1 MLEVSDI
8 GKRFG
13 GVAALSGVSLSCAQG
28 ELIGLIGPNG
38 AGKSTLVNV
47 ISGFLKPDTGRIRV
61 DGAEVAGNDA
71 MAGVRA
77 GIARTFQTSRL
88 FGDMSV
94 RQNVEVAHSRCLEL
108 RRSQGAAIDPDALLA
123 ECGLTHEA
131 DTLAATL
138 AYGSQRLL
146 EIARAL
152 ALAPAYLLLD
162 EPAAGLNDAETAAL
176 AGRIAEIRQ
185 KHGCGIVVIDHDL
198 SFINTLCERLVVMDH
213 GKVIASGPPAV
224 IWKDPQVIE
233 IYVGAS
239 PPTTPAAAP
248 AVSGN
253 TNRTH

>member
-1 MLEVSDI
+1 MLEVCEI

-13 GVAALSGVSLSCAQG
+13 GVAALSGVSLGCARG

-47 ISGFLKPDTGRIRV
+47 ISGFLRPDAGRVRV
-61 DGAEVAGNDA
+61 HGAEVAGNDA

-77 GIARTFQTSRL
+77 GVARTFQTSRL

-108 RRSQGAAIDPDALLA
+108 RSDQGAAIDPDTLLV
-123 ECGLTHEA
+123 ECGLASEA
-131 DTLAATL
+131 DAQASAL

-162 EPAAGLNDAETAAL
+162 EPAAGLNDAETATL
-176 AGRIAEIRQ
+176 AGRIAEIRH

-198 SFINTLCERLVVMDH
+198 TFINTLCERLVVMDH
-213 GKVIASGPPAV
+213 GKVIASGSPAE

-239 PPTTPAAAP
+239 PSASPGLP
-248 AVSGN
+248 GN
-253 TNRTH
+253 INKTH

>member
-1 MLEVSDI
+1 MLQVCEI

-13 GVAALSGVSLSCAQG
+13 GVAALAGVSFDCARG

-47 ISGFLKPDTGRIRV
+47 ISGFLNPDTGSVTV
-61 DGAEVAGNDA
+61 DDAMLLHRDA

-77 GIARTFQTSRL
+77 GVARTFQTSRL

-94 RQNVEVAHSRCLEL
+94 RQNIEVAHSRSLEL
-108 RRSQGAAIDPDALLA
+108 RPREAATVNPDALLE
-123 ECGLTHEA
+123 ECGLTA
-131 DTLAATL
+131 DADSQASTL

-176 AGRIAEIRQ
+176 AQRIAAIRLR
-185 KHGCGIVVIDHDL
+185 HGCGIVVIDHDL
-198 SFINTLCERLVVMDH
+198 TFINTLCERLVVMDH
-213 GKVIASGPPAV
+213 GVVIASGTPDTV
-224 IWKDPQVIE
+224 WKDPKVIE
-233 IYVGAS
+233 IYVGA
-239 PPTTPAAAP
+239 AAP
-248 AVSGN
+248 HSPGSPG
-253 TNRTH
+253 TNDTKQ

>member
-1 MLEVSDI
+1 MLEICDI
-8 GKRFG
+8 DKRFG
-13 GVAALSGVSLSCAQG
+13 GVAALSGVSLHCAPG

-47 ISGFLKPDTGRIRV
+47 ISGFLRPDAGRIRV
-61 DGAEVAGNDA
+61 DGTDMAGNDA
-71 MAGVRA
+71 MTGVRA
-77 GIARTFQTSRL
+77 GVARTFQTSRL
-88 FGDMSV
+88 FGDMNV

-108 RRSQGAAIDPDALLA
+108 RHARGLTIDPDALLA
-123 ECGLTHEA
+123 ECGLTAEA
-131 DTLAATL
+131 DTQAATL

-185 KHGCGIVVIDHDL
+185 RRGCGIMVIDHDL
-198 SFINTLCERLVVMDH
+198 TFINTLCERLVVMDH
-213 GKVIASGPPAV
+213 GKVIASGPPAD

-239 PPTTPAAAP
+239 PSAAP

-253 TNRTH
+253 TNDLH